1 MKNFSKIYGYILGS
15 YTVILAAALIW
26 QALSIYIAGNSAANL
41 DANGLYKSAVYSRE
55 IAESHLQPLMWP
67 GIMWAVMAIGGFFV
81 KNCLPGNTVQKKK
94 KKGAAMQLE
103 HDMKREKEKPVRSKS
118 SVRILLYVIAVIFV
132 ILGIFNHG
140 MRDVLVKAINICTEC
155 IGLG

>member
-1 MKNFSKIYGYILGS
+1 MKNFSKIYGYVLGS

-26 QALSIYIAGNSAANL
+26 QALSIYMAGNSAANL
-41 DANGLYKSAVYSRE
+41 EANGLYKSAVYSRE
-55 IAESHLQPLMWP
+55 IVRAHLQPLVWP
-67 GIMWAVMAIGGFFV
+67 GIAWAVMAVGGSFV
-81 KNCLPGNTVQKKK
+81 KNCLSGDTLQKKK
-94 KKGAAMQLE
+94 KKGAAMQPE
-103 HDMKREKEKPVRSKS
+103 HDMKREKEKPVSSKS
-118 SVRILLYVIAVIFV
+118 SVRILLYVIAAFFV